1 MNVSEKLEE
10 VLLKVQKPGRYT
22 GGEQGSVV
30 KSKRDVD
37 MRFAF
42 CFPDVYDIGMSH
54 LGMKIL
60 YGLYNNED
68 NIWCERV
75 FNPWPDM
82 QEQML
87 EHGIKLYG
95 LESRDTLDEFDMIGF
110 TMQYE
115 LSYTNVLNMLE
126 IGGIEL
132 YAKNRRTLKNIVIA
146 GGPCVCNPEP
156 LSDFIDIFIQGEGEE
171 VNIELSKL
179 YIDCKKNGDTK
190 QEFLKKA
197 AQIEGIYVPSFYEV
211 EYNENGT
218 IKSYTPHSGAPARVR
233 KRIIKD
239 LDSCYYPE
247 NFVVPFV
254 ETVHDRAVQ
263 EIFRGCIRGC
273 RFCQAGFIYRPVRE
287 KSSEVSNR
295 QAHELCDNTGY
306 EELSLLSLSTSDYTE
321 LEPLLNELL
330 SWTDDERTSINL
342 PSLRIDNFP
351 DELAEKINSVRK
363 TGITFAPEAGTQ
375 RLRDII
381 NKNITEE
388 DIMSSCQRVFEKGY
402 TAVKLYFMLGLPF
415 ETDDDIIGIADLAQK
430 IVDLYYSLPTRQK
443 GKAISVSIGLSTF
456 TPKPHTPF
464 QWHAQDAGAEI
475 QRKQRILLAHIRTK
489 KISVSWN
496 DSDMSLMESAI
507 SRGDRRIGK
516 VIYDAYKS
524 GCNFDSLD
532 DFFNIGKW
540 RSAFEANGL
549 APEFYANRERS
560 FDEALPWDIMDYGVS
575 KKFLIE
581 EMKKAEQ
588 GVTTQNCR
596 ENCSHCGA
604 TCFKSGICIERRDN

>member
-524 GCNFDSLD
+524 GCNFDSWD

>member
-10 VLLKVQKPGRYT
+10 ILLKVQKPGRYT

-60 YGLYNNED
+60 YGLYNNEE

-87 EHGIKLYG
+87 EHDIKLYG

-126 IGGIEL
+126 LGGIEL
-132 YAKNRRTLKNIVIA
+132 YAKNRHTLKNIVIA

-197 AQIEGIYVPSFYEV
+197 AQIEGIYVPSFYEA

-239 LDSCYYPE
+239 LDSAYYPK

-388 DIMSSCQRVFEKGY
+388 DIMSSCKRVFEKGY
-402 TAVKLYFMLGLPF
+402 TSVKLYFMLGLPF

-524 GCNFDSLD
+524 GCNFDSWD

>member
-1 MNVSEKLEE
+1 MNISEKLEE
-10 VLLKVQKPGRYT
+10 ILLKVQKPGRYT

-60 YGLYNNED
+60 YGLYNNEE

-110 TMQYE
+110 TLQYE

-126 IGGIEL
+126 LGGIEL
-132 YAKNRRTLKNIVIA
+132 YAKNRHTLKNIVIA

-375 RLRDII
+375 RLRDIN

-388 DIMSSCQRVFEKGY
+388 DIMSSCKRVFEKGY
-402 TAVKLYFMLGLPF
+402 TSVKLYFMLGLPF

-524 GCNFDSLD
+524 GCNFDSWD

-540 RSAFEANGL
+540 RSAFEANEL

>member
-1 MNVSEKLEE
+1 MNVSEKLEHI
-10 VLLKVQKPGRYT
+10 LLKVQKPGRYT

-30 KSKRDVD
+30 KNKSDID

-60 YGLYNNED
+60 YGLYNNEA

-82 QEQML
+82 QEQMSKQ
-87 EHGIKLYG
+87 GIRLYA
-95 LESRDTLDEFDMIGF
+95 LESHDTLDEFDMIGF
-110 TMQYE
+110 TLQYE

-126 IGGIEL
+126 LGGIEL
-132 YAKNRRTLKNIVIA
+132 YAKNRHTLKNIIIA

-179 YIDCKKNGDTK
+179 YMDCKKKGCSK
-190 QEFLKKA
+190 REFLKKA
-197 AQIEGIYVPSFYEV
+197 AQIEGIYVPSLYDV
-211 EYNENGT
+211 EYNDDGT
-218 IKSYTPHSGAPARVR
+218 IKAYISHSGAPARVR

-239 LDSCYYPE
+239 LDSSYYPE

-295 QAHELCDNTGY
+295 QARCLCDNTGY

-321 LEPLLNELL
+321 LEPLLNDLL

-388 DIMSSCQRVFEKGY
+388 DIMTSCRRVFEGGY
-402 TAVKLYFMLGLPF
+402 TSVKLYFMLGLPF

-443 GKAISVSIGLSTF
+443 GKSISVSIGLSTF

-464 QWHAQDAGAEI
+464 QWHAQDTGEEI
-475 QRKQRILLAHIRTK
+475 QRKQKLLLENIHTK

-507 SRGDRRIGK
+507 SRGDRRTGK
-516 VIYDAYKS
+516 VIYDAYKF
-524 GCNFDSLD
+524 GCRFDSWD
-532 DFFNIGKW
+532 EFFDIGKW
-540 RSAFEANGL
+540 RAAFDANGL

-560 FDEALPWDIMDYGVS
+560 FDEVLPWDHMDYGIS

-581 EMKKAEQ
+581 EMKRAEQ
-588 GVTTQNCR
+588 GITTPNCR
-596 ENCSHCGA
+596 EHCSKCGA
-604 TCFKSGICIERRDN
+604 ACFKSGICTAKRSI